1 MGNRL
6 MQSLKKD
13 VLPSCTL
20 STTSV
25 AALLLL
31 VDGAPDEAP
40 LTWPAHGTLAKW
52 IKCRENYICTVLAA
66 IEAAG
71 FMTVW
76 RRSGRGS
83 VYLIHPE
90 GRARLAPLASKAV
103 RRQLRGHFSTADI
116 DAALAWLA
124 EIGALDRPAARATPP
139 LSRGVRTSPGK
150 ALHSVEGPPS
160 TQSRATPP
168 LSRDEPKVNP
178 NLKPSADS
186 RPAILDGL
194 AGPAAD
200 DKDAPATAADMRAL
214 IAELAAQQRTT
225 EPRKP
230 ALPRRQGA

>member
-6 MQSLKKD
+6 MQSLKRD

-71 FMTVW
+71 FMSVW

-90 GRARLAPLASKAV
+90 GRAHLVPLASKAV

-116 DAALAWLA
+116 NAALVWLA
-124 EIGALDRPAARATPP
+124 DIGALDRSGARATPP
-139 LSRGVRTSPGK
+139 LSRGVHTSQGK
-150 ALHSVEGPPS
+150 ALHSVEGAPS
-160 TQSRATPP
+160 TQSRGTPP
-168 LSRDEPKVNP
+168 LSRDEPKENP
-178 NLKPSADS
+178 KLKPNADS
-186 RPAILDGL
+186 RPAKLDGL
-194 AGPAAD
+194 AGPAPHTPG
-200 DKDAPATAADMRAL
+200 PAVTAGDFAAL
-214 IAELAAQQRTT
+214 IASLPDATKCGPSRART
-225 EPRKP
+225 
-230 ALPRRQGA
+230 ARRT